1 MIARLNGRLIHKT
14 PTCSIL
20 DCQGVGY
27 EVFHTPFT
35 AAQMQGELVS
45 LFIHTQLREDAL
57 QLFGFFSA
65 EEKELFREL
74 LRVSSVGPKLALSIL
89 SGLPHEELLS
99 AIQGR
104 DIGRLQKIPGIG
116 KKTAERILIELGDRL
131 AKHFASRSAPAG
143 VSEQLELESILL
155 NLGYQ
160 KTEISKVLGQL
171 KPEPTAGLEGMVRA
185 ALRELTGTKE
195 RRLS

>member
-1 MIARLNGRLIHKT
+1 MIAHLSGKLIHKT

-35 AAQMQGELVS
+35 ASQMLGERVNLH
-45 LFIHTQLREDAL
+45 IHTQLREDAL
-57 QLFGFFSA
+57 QLYGFSSPD
-65 EEKELFREL
+65 EKELFREL

-99 AIQGR
+99 AIQSK
-104 DIGRLQKIPGIG
+104 DIHRLQKIPGIG

-131 AKHFASRSAPAG
+131 SKNFAPRVPGSS
-143 VSEQLELESILL
+143 SHLELESILV

-160 KTEISKVLGQL
+160 KNEVSKVIGQL
-171 KPEPTAGLEGMVRA
+171 PPSDLGLEVLVKT
-185 ALRELTGTKE
+185 ALRELTGSKE
-195 RRLS
+195 RRPS